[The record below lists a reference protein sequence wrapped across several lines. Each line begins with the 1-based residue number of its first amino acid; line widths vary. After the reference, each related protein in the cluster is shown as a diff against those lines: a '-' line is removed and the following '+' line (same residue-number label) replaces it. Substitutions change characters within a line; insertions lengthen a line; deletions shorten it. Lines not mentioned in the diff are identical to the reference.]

1 MPYLFDPSKL
11 NYSGNKVAVRN
22 LISVCNGYEEIYSNI
37 RAQLTLAKDSV
48 NSWYSVWNGA
58 FQRTDI
64 VINPYD
70 PEHKQFLKQL
80 GIILDLFYNNISSI
94 LATCSVPI
102 TMQYNYNTFTYYIP
116 VNNNMF
122 KRQDIAVKTLNN
134 LDINCSAAVLALKS
148 INLNSSKINRT
159 LLYDYNLTVGTIINT
174 YIENKDVSG
183 YKITDTSLNVCFIE
197 ACDISRSFITD
208 SYIMNTNF
216 RTLDVITRG
225 DISTCTIRDSSLNNC
240 NVLNSDISF
249 SKIYDTY
256 GKNSTIKNSL
266 SLNSYFNNCP
276 AIYDISGDS
285 LYITNVTDC
294 SNSTINNSDF
304 NTVNINNCKLYSD
317 SLTSCV
323 VRLSSDISSTYI
335 INSDLSGGIAKISN
349 INYTKTYNYT
359 LTGCVIVGSNSNY
372 VNNIDTK
379 GSVYSST
386 INTCDLSGVTVT
398 NCTLESCNLFNC
410 RLLNNTSVNNCTL
423 IECTGSGNQISNC
436 FLYPYN
442 DNGMVQSFPVTI
454 KSSNITYSS
463 NFFRTLRLKYLV
475 GRLNNIGCYNNTD
488 LTYDYV
494 NDISNSNCIIGGRY
508 FYKIGD
514 FGTEVISV
522 NLQEKTIGDVF
533 YTVIG
538 DGCGYSAK
546 SYKTIPVAVNQW
558 DESDIYELNN
568 NPIVE
573 VFSRMMDEI
582 NFSSGL
588 LEDSRNL
595 FNALL

>member
-58 FQRTDI
+58 FQRTDV
-64 VINPYD
+64 VINSYD

-102 TMQYNYNTFTYYIP
+102 TMQYDYNTFTYYVP
-116 VNNNMF
+116 VNSNMF
-122 KRQDIAVKTLNN
+122 KKLEIAVKTLAN
-134 LDINCSAAVLALKS
+134 LEINCTDDVVALKDIS
-148 INLNSSKINRT
+148 LNSSTINRS
-159 LLYDYNLTVGTIINT
+159 LLFEYNLTESTIQNT
-174 YIENKDVSG
+174 DIENQDISG
-183 YKITDTSLNVCFIE
+183 YKITDTLLNVCFIE
-197 ACDISRSFITD
+197 TCDISRSFVND

-216 RTLDVITRG
+216 RTLDVVTRG
-225 DISTCTIRDSSLNNC
+225 DLSNCTVKDTSLNNC

-249 SKIYDTY
+249 STIYDTHA
-256 GKNSTIKNSL
+256 KNSTIKNSY
-266 SLNSYFNNCP
+266 SLNSYFNNCSKV
-276 AIYDISGDS
+276 ADISGDS
-285 LYITNVTDC
+285 LYLFNVNDC
-294 SNSTINNSDF
+294 SGSKIANSDF
-304 NTVNINNCKLYSD
+304 EDVSLNKCKLYMD
-317 SLTSCV
+317 SFKNCTFRISC
-323 VRLSSDISSTYI
+323 DISNSYI
-335 INSDLSGGIAKISN
+335 INSDISNATIINSN
-349 INYTKTYNYT
+349 INYTKTIGGT
-359 LTGCVIVGSNSNY
+359 LTACIIIGSNSKSITS
-372 VNNIDTK
+372 VDTK
-379 GSVYSST
+379 GIVKNAFLSGS
-386 INTCDLSGVTVT
+386 DLSGVTVT
-398 NCTLESCNLFNC
+398 NCDVSGCQLFNC
-410 RLLNNTSVNNCTL
+410 RLVNNYNVKNSTL
-423 IECTGSGNQISNC
+423 IECTGTGNQIYKS
-436 FLYPYN
+436 FLYPYTDN
-442 DNGMVQSFPVTI
+442 DIVQSFPVKITS
-454 KSSNITYSS
+454 KNINFSS

-475 GRLNNIGCYNNTD
+475 GRLNNIGCYSNTD
-488 LTYDYV
+488 LTYDYI
-494 NDISNSNCIIGGRY
+494 NDISESNCIIGGRY

-514 FGTEVISV
+514 FTTEVISV
-522 NLQEKTIGDVF
+522 NLEDKTIADVF

-538 DGCGYSAK
+538 SGNGCVTRTF
-546 SYKTIPVAVNQW
+546 KTIPTPVTQW
-558 DESDIYELNN
+558 EESVIYELNN